1 MKTSKVKQIAKLI
14 MLVIFAQSISM
25 GVYAIAWSFES
36 DDIEVHVSH
45 AETDIKSCDEMAE
58 CDNNC
63 YDCCHC
69 ITLLQSTFEKD
80 FGLQTLNNFFHITS
94 LNDLPAFLYK
104 PPC

>member
-1 MKTSKVKQIAKLI
+1 
-14 MLVIFAQSISM
+14 M

-36 DDIEVHVSH
+36 NDIEVQVSHAH
-45 AETDIKSCDEMAE
+45 AETDTKSCDEMTE

-69 ITLLQSTFEKD
+69 ITLLQSNFD
-80 FGLQTLNNFFHITS
+80 NSFNLQALNNFPYITS